1 MAEWRIEK
9 DFRLAKED
17 QPEKEEIEALSP
29 KQIEQITKGAKR
41 GFKHQEPNFD
51 ECMGDIVST
60 STEDFDQDFFDA
72 HESEIYKIVAQVV
85 AAQIVKSYQ

>member
-1 MAEWRIEK
+1 MPNSNGREPKKRKVGGIS
-9 DFRLAKED
+9 RPPP
-17 QPEKEEIEALSP
+17 QPKLNP

-41 GFKHQEPNFD
+41 NQEPNFD
-51 ECMGDIVST
+51 ECMGDIAST

-85 AAQIVKSYQ
+85 AAQIIKSYQ